1 MKRESRYQRDVILRL
16 RREFPRCV
24 ILKNDP
30 DYLQGMLDL
39 TVLLPGFWALLEV
52 KAYEGAPEQP
62 NQRFYQEQLADMSFA
77 AFIYPE
83 NEEEVFGALHEA
95 FELSRRARVS

>member
-1 MKRESRYQRDVILRL
+1 MRENRYQRNVILRL

-39 TVLLPGFWALLEV
+39 TVLLPGFWALFGLMGCIGLILLS
-52 KAYEGAPEQP
+52 KAFGHAGIM
-62 NQRFYQEQLADMSFA
+62 QREDYYDE
-77 AFIYPE
+77 
-83 NEEEVFGALHEA
+83 
-95 FELSRRARVS
+95 